1 MMRKIALLTSVVF
14 MAAGMCFAAVGKGQV
29 MVKKSDGTYVV
40 NTTTLAPSVCGFRGA
55 TPLEVSIRNNKVVGV
70 KALPNSETPKYFSLV
85 NTKLL
90 PKFVG
95 LRLNKVAAVDG
106 VSGAT
111 FSSKAVKANVEAA
124 VKYYKTHR

>member
-1 MMRKIALLTSVVF
+1 MMMRKIALLTSVVF
-14 MAAGMCFAAVGKGQV
+14 MAAGMCFAAVGKGKV
-29 MVKKSDGTYVV
+29 MVRKSDGTYVV
-40 NTTTLAPSVCGFRGA
+40 NTTTHAPSVRGFRGA

-90 PKFVG
+90 P
-95 LRLNKVAAVDG
+95 RLNKVASVDC